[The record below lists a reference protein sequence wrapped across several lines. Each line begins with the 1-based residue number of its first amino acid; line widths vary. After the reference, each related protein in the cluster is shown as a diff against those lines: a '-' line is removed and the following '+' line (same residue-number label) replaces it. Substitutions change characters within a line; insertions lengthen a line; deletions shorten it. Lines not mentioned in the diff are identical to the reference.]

1 MNILKKTLPLCLLV
15 FTLYCMQTETQ
26 QHILK
31 ELKGFGHEVLREMLR
46 NPDTFVAGIGLGTI
60 NYAINLEPTHI
71 SQKFPPCIVGAG
83 IYGTYKYQ
91 SEFEKYL
98 PKKSAAEPSMSVR
111 VTAQAANVLVG
122 AASAYCVLALAN
134 AVLKS

>member
-1 MNILKKTLPLCLLV
+1 MNISKKALPLCLLV
-15 FTLYCMQTETQ
+15 FNLYCMQTEAQ

-60 NYAINLEPTHI
+60 NYAMNLEPTHI

-83 IYGTYKYQ
+83 IYSTYKYQ
-91 SEFEKYL
+91 NEFEKYL
-98 PKKSAAEPSMSVR
+98 PKKSAEEPSMSVH
-111 VTAQAANVLVG
+111 VTAQLANVAVG
-122 AASAYCVLALAN
+122 TATAYCVLALAN
-134 AVLKS
+134 AILKP